1 MAYAFNDDKSKKEFV
16 KNWVDIPIKTSSY
29 IRSGG
34 ILRYYKDVY
43 GTVTLALN
51 IDFNSPTTAGHS
63 IILADTPEEI
73 KPQGQ
78 SGEHSGLAFGR
89 DLGVFATAKDKRASI
104 EVNNS
109 QITINAFDTL
119 ERGDWIVCEASYNPT
134 Y

>member
-29 IRSGG
+29 IMSGG

-43 GTVTLALN
+43 GTVTIALN
-51 IDFNSPTTAGHS
+51 IDFNSPTLAGRS

-78 SGEHSGLAFGR
+78 SGLAYGR
-89 DLGVFATAKDKRASI
+89 NLGVFATSKDKRASI

-119 ERGDWIVCEASYNPT
+119 EQGDWIVCEASYNPT